1 MFCDY
6 DDILLL
12 LNKHFCQ
19 LAALSRIPSFV
30 ALLNLPQLTAPTRL
44 HPHSH
49 SPSRRHPP
57 QACHEYNALRH
68 LAYIAN
74 ALSCLPCPLAM
85 SDFNNR
91 SVSDMQHPNTSS
103 LKRDDDETYRMTV
116 LRFDKTEDE
125 VDQHFLQMA
134 LDLGINI
141 PQEPKTTIDLITG
154 NVATLNIDSD
164 APEPHQLSPSR
175 ASESTHTAS
184 ESSIEQ
190 MEHTKTPSLTAT
202 SVTTASISSAASNKS
217 NYVKVRNGF
226 RRISRLHRRKTMA
239 VPVPAIPL
247 RTSSMFHILRPGLE
261 PRAITAD
268 QIATIYNPQPH
279 AITTDQIRTLSIP
292 RKRVMSTTYNAP
304 PPLPP
309 PAPLSPPLRS
319 PGEETIETL
328 YARRRSISNPT
339 LKKLR
344 TTQLQEQ
351 LRFISFEAS
360 QHRLMRTK
368 QLQHKRDSLSRYQDQ
383 ERDTHAQHTEA
394 LSSLETRHLTAEVDL
409 QRTLQL
415 ERQACDTRLKHMQAY
430 CNPRSTV
437 AGMPSRV
444 VTKSDYR
451 QLEQQY
457 HIRNGMD
464 NLHASRINVLRERQG
479 KQQERIMAKQEAELE
494 TLESNFEQQ
503 NEELDTKFREE
514 EMQLQQEF
522 AERKK
527 RLVRRWALAE
537 AIERRKL
544 EKATGETFEPLPPI
558 FWSGDEGG
566 RGKEK
571 ERAREVPGKEDN
583 PTYDAMNMI

>member
-1 MFCDY
+1 MAAS
-6 DDILLL
+6 
-12 LNKHFCQ
+12 NK
-19 LAALSRIPSFV
+19 
-30 ALLNLPQLTAPTRL
+30 
-44 HPHSH
+44 
-49 SPSRRHPP
+49 
-57 QACHEYNALRH
+57 
-68 LAYIAN
+68 
-74 ALSCLPCPLAM
+74 
-85 SDFNNR
+85 R
-91 SVSDMQHPNTSS
+91 SVTDMQHVDTASH
-103 LKRDDDETYRMTV
+103 KQDDDETYRMMV
-116 LRFDKTEDE
+116 LRFHETEDE
-125 VDQHFLQMA
+125 VDQQFLQTA

-141 PQEPKTTIDLITG
+141 PQEPKTTLDLITS
-154 NVATLNIDSD
+154 NVATLNINPTTS
-164 APEPHQLSPSR
+164 EPHQLSPSR

-184 ESSIEQ
+184 DSSIEQ
-190 MEHTKTPSLTAT
+190 LRHGKTPSLTAT
-202 SVTTASISSAASNKS
+202 SITSASMSSASSYKS
-217 NYVKVRNGF
+217 NYVKVRKGF

-247 RTSSMFHILRPGLE
+247 RASSMLHLSRPDLE

-268 QIATIYNPQPH
+268 QILTIADSQPH

-292 RKRVMSTTYNAP
+292 RKQVMSITYNALPAPAVP
-304 PPLPP
+304 PPP
-309 PAPLSPPLRS
+309 PLSPPLRS
-319 PGEETIETL
+319 PDEETIETL
-328 YARRRSISNPT
+328 SARRRSISNPT

-368 QLQHKRDSLSRYQDQ
+368 QLQHKRDSLSQYQDQ
-383 ERDTHAQHTEA
+383 ERDTHARHTEA
-394 LSSLETRHLTAEVDL
+394 LSSLETRHLNAEVDL

-464 NLHASRINVLRERQG
+464 NLHTSRINVLREKQG
-479 KQQERIMAKQEAELE
+479 KQQERIMAKQETELE
-494 TLESNFEQQ
+494 ALELHFERQ
-503 NEELDTKFREE
+503 NEELDAKFREDE
-514 EMQLQQEF
+514 IRLQQEF

-527 RLVRRWALAE
+527 RLVRRWGLAE

-544 EKATGETFEPLPPI
+544 EQATGETFEPLPPI
-558 FWSGDEGG
+558 TWSGDESG
-566 RGKEK
+566 RGEGK
-571 ERAREVPGKEDN
+571 ERARDGPGKDIN
-583 PTYDAMNMI
+583 LAYDAMNMI

>member
-1 MFCDY
+1 MAVT
-6 DDILLL
+6 
-12 LNKHFCQ
+12 NK
-19 LAALSRIPSFV
+19 
-30 ALLNLPQLTAPTRL
+30 
-44 HPHSH
+44 
-49 SPSRRHPP
+49 
-57 QACHEYNALRH
+57 
-68 LAYIAN
+68 
-74 ALSCLPCPLAM
+74 
-85 SDFNNR
+85 R
-91 SVSDMQHPNTSS
+91 SVSDMQHADTPSHTQ
-103 LKRDDDETYRMTV
+103 DDDETYRMMV
-116 LRFDKTEDE
+116 LRFDQAEDE
-125 VDQHFLQMA
+125 VDQHFLQTA

-141 PQEPKTTIDLITG
+141 PQEPTTTLDLITS
-154 NVATLNIDSD
+154 NVATLNINPDI
-164 APEPHQLSPSR
+164 PEPHQLSPSR

-184 ESSIEQ
+184 DSSIEQ
-190 MEHTKTPSLTAT
+190 MRHRQTPSLTAT
-202 SVTTASISSAASNKS
+202 SMTSASISSASSNKS
-217 NYVKVRNGF
+217 SYVKVRKGF
-226 RRISRLHRRKTMA
+226 RRISRLHRRKTLA
-239 VPVPAIPL
+239 VPVQAIPIPL
-247 RTSSMFHILRPGLE
+247 RTPSMLHISRPDLE

-268 QIATIYNPQPH
+268 QVPTISHSKPH

-292 RKRVMSTTYNAP
+292 RKRVMSTAYNVP
-304 PPLPP
+304 PPPPPPP
-309 PAPLSPPLRS
+309 PAPLSPLLRS
-319 PGEETIETL
+319 PEEETVETL
-328 YARRRSISNPT
+328 SARRRSISNPT

-368 QLQHKRDSLSRYQDQ
+368 HLQHKRDSLSLYQDQ
-383 ERDTHAQHTEA
+383 ERDTHARHTEA
-394 LSSLETRHLTAEVDL
+394 LSFLENRHLTAEVDL
-409 QRTLQL
+409 QKTLQL

-464 NLHASRINVLRERQG
+464 NLHASRINVLREKQG

-494 TLESNFEQQ
+494 TLESNFERQ
-503 NEELDTKFREE
+503 NEELDAKFRDE

-527 RLVRRWALAE
+527 RLVRRWGLAE

-544 EKATGETFEPLPPI
+544 EQATGETFEPLPPI
-558 FWSGDEGG
+558 TWSGDEHG

-571 ERAREVPGKEDN
+571 GRAREGLGKEVN
-583 PTYDAMNMI
+583 MAFDAMNMI

>member
-1 MFCDY
+1 M
-6 DDILLL
+6 
-12 LNKHFCQ
+12 
-19 LAALSRIPSFV
+19 
-30 ALLNLPQLTAPTRL
+30 TA
-44 HPHSH
+44 S
-49 SPSRRHPP
+49 SK
-57 QACHEYNALRH
+57 
-68 LAYIAN
+68 
-74 ALSCLPCPLAM
+74 
-85 SDFNNR
+85 R
-91 SVSDMQHPNTSS
+91 SISDMQQHPDTSS
-103 LKRDDDETYRMTV
+103 HNRPDDETYRIMV
-116 LRFDKTEDE
+116 LRFDQTEDE
-125 VDQHFLQMA
+125 VDQHFLQTA
-134 LDLGINI
+134 LDLGINV
-141 PQEPKTTIDLITG
+141 PEEPKTTLDLITS
-154 NVATLNIDSD
+154 NVATLNINPDI
-164 APEPHQLSPSR
+164 PEPHQISPSR

-184 ESSIEQ
+184 DSSMEQ
-190 MEHTKTPSLTAT
+190 MSHRKTPSLTAT
-202 SVTTASISSAASNKS
+202 SITSASISSASSNKS
-217 NYVKVRNGF
+217 SYVKVRKGF
-226 RRISRLHRRKTMA
+226 RRLSRLHRRKTLA

-247 RTSSMFHILRPGLE
+247 RTSSMLHISRPGLE

-268 QIATIYNPQPH
+268 QIPTISDAQPH
-279 AITTDQIRTLSIP
+279 AITTDQIRTLSTP
-292 RKRVMSTTYNAP
+292 RSRIMSVTYNAP
-304 PPLPP
+304 PPPP
-309 PAPLSPPLRS
+309 PPPLAALSPPHRS
-319 PGEETIETL
+319 PEQETVETL
-328 YARRRSISNPT
+328 SARRRSISNPT

-383 ERDTHAQHTEA
+383 ERETHARHTES

-464 NLHASRINVLRERQG
+464 NLHESRINVLREKQG
-479 KQQERIMAKQEAELE
+479 KQQERIVAKQEAELE
-494 TLESNFEQQ
+494 SLESDFERQ
-503 NEELDTKFREE
+503 NEELDAKFRDE

-527 RLVRRWALAE
+527 RLVRRWGLAE

-544 EKATGETFEPLPPI
+544 EQATGETFEPLPPI
-558 FWSGDEGG
+558 TWSGEEDDREK
-566 RGKEK
+566 GKERGR
-571 ERAREVPGKEDN
+571 EGPEREVN
-583 PTYDAMNMI
+583 LAYDAMNMI